1 MFIALVPLF
10 VAIVG
15 LLMYIL
21 ASNPKV
27 SEIGRIMFFC
37 GLMALMFSSARESI
51 RIGHAGD
58 ASSLRIV

>member
-15 LLMYIL
+15 LLLWLL

-27 SEIGRIMFFC
+27 SEIGKIMFFC
-37 GLMALMFSSARESI
+37 GLFTLLLVFGEGRVK
-51 RIGHAGD
+51 
-58 ASSLRIV
+58 LP

>member
-15 LLMYIL
+15 LLMFIL

-27 SEIGRIMFFC
+27 SEIGKMMFFC

-51 RIGHAGD
+51 RIGSAGD
-58 ASSLRIV
+58 VSPLRIV